1 MTGFIMDKNLE
12 LSVIITISETQKYDN
27 IHQLHNIYKKIVESV
42 ETDYEF
48 IYVTDSDSP
57 KVLNELTELC
67 SSDELVK
74 VIKLGRWF
82 GFATSLNVGFEHAK
96 GKNILTLPAYQQISS
111 FDIPKV
117 INELKNSDMS
127 IARRTRNLDN
137 NVHQVQSKIFHNLV
151 KAVVGIEFHD
161 LGCKVR
167 AFKREVLEN
176 VYIYGDQYRFLPLLA
191 LNYGYKVKEVQ
202 VDQYKSDAF
211 HSVYSVG
218 HYVQRIVDL
227 ISVLFLI
234 KFTKKPLRFFGVPG
248 IVLFLIGS
256 LIGLYL
262 VFERSVLNIPLADR
276 PLLLASLFL
285 IVFGV
290 QLFAIGLVAEI
301 IIFTHSKE
309 TREYIIEKVINGS
322 SSNFEE
328 EVIEI

>member
-1 MTGFIMDKNLE
+1 MDKNLE
-12 LSVIITISETQKYDN
+12 LSVIITISETQKYDD
-27 IHQLHNIYKKIVESV
+27 IHQLHKTYKNIVESV

-48 IYVTDSDSP
+48 IYVTDGDSP
-57 KVLNELTELC
+57 KVLKELTEIC

-74 VIKLGRWF
+74 VVKLGRWF
-82 GFATSLNVGFEHAK
+82 GFATALNVGFEHAK
-96 GKNILTLPAYQQISS
+96 GKKILALPAYQQISS

-117 INELKNSDMS
+117 LSELKNSDMA
-127 IARRTRNLDN
+127 IAKRIRNLDN
-137 NVHQVQSKIFHNLV
+137 NVHQVQSRIFHNLV
-151 KAVVGIEFHD
+151 KTIVGIEFHD

-191 LNYGYKVKEVQ
+191 LNFGYKVKEVQ
-202 VDQYKSDAF
+202 VGQYKSDAF
-211 HSVYSVG
+211 HSVYSIG

-234 KFTKKPLRFFGVPG
+234 KFTRKPLRFFGVPG

-262 VFERSVLNIPLADR
+262 VFERTVLNIPLADR
-276 PLLLASLFL
+276 PILLASLFL

-328 EVIEI
+328 EIIEI